1 MTLKLYHTGTAGIR
15 KPDIHRGRKNCDFG
29 PGFYLTPD
37 AEFALRWAAAG
48 NFRIDGNG
56 DMI

>member
-1 MTLKLYHTGTAGIR
+1 MTLKLYHTGTAEIR
-15 KPDIHRGRKNCDFG
+15 KPDIHRGRKNSDFG

-48 NFRIDGNG
+48 NVIN
-56 DMI
+56 